1 MAGWILLG
9 IIVAVGVWL
18 LTTYNGLVGLKNQV
32 DNAWRQIDVQLK
44 RRHDLI
50 PNLVEAVKG
59 FMNFERETLPQ
70 IVEARG
76 NRAVSAPDQTSRM
89 AAENQI
95 TMGMGK
101 LLAVMEN
108 YPQLKSD
115 QNVRQLQE
123 ELTTTENQIAFSRQ
137 AYNDSVLTLNTKTE
151 KFPGNIIA
159 TNFGFKGADY
169 FKGAAEDQAV
179 PKVDLA
185 MDARAPESSMPAAS
199 DFRALERQNRRDTV
213 VLVTSVHHAVPGV
226 PAIFAHWPGT
236 DFLVGTLRFR
246 HGALP
251 VFLCPSR

>member
-1 MAGWILLG
+1 MTILLV
-9 IIVAVGVWL
+9 IIVALAVYGIAA
-18 LTTYNGLVGLKNQV
+18 YNSLVSAKNQV

-59 FMNFERETLPQ
+59 FMNFERETLLQ

-76 NRAVSAPDQTSRM
+76 KAVSAPDQTSRM

-137 AYNDSVLTLNTKTE
+137 AYNDAVLTLNTKTE

-179 PKVDLA
+179 PKVDLGLTP
-185 MDARAPESSMPAAS
+185 RA
-199 DFRALERQNRRDTV
+199 
-213 VLVTSVHHAVPGV
+213 
-226 PAIFAHWPGT
+226 
-236 DFLVGTLRFR
+236 
-246 HGALP
+246 
-251 VFLCPSR
+251 